1 MDEATNTEYNFSDC
15 IFKSNNKDI
24 LIKKCPINLNG
35 FKRYGID
42 ETEVCKLA
50 LRQIVY
56 HKILTKVRA
65 ENLTEVDFYY
75 TKSNKPR
82 NRNELKEK
90 LFLMKEDTIL
100 YLNSEKE
107 VIQAFNIAKEL
118 GKKITIYNEGSRLK
132 VILKT
137 DYNEEK
143 IEFDENNNKNQ
154 SYNAASNPFFEM
166 RNEKPLLS
174 TPFTRAISSNS
185 LNKSKE
191 EVSLQNEKL
200 RITNR
205 KDNKTIAFRDDLRLT
220 LEQLQDGMVLFLDT
234 YSNVVQARIVAN
246 EMGKKIESKKLGDG
260 RWAVKL
266 KKGKLLAIGYVS
278 NTSTDARLYTRKL
291 KHWEHHL
298 TPIGRSGI
306 PREGLAFYAQG
317 HQDIPQEWMVYVED
331 FDIIF
336 KPRYVRNP
344 VELLNDKLIQAGL
357 HPTRFML
364 SENYERLPE
373 DEEEKRFNFIRE
385 RYTE

>member
-1 MDEATNTEYNFSDC
+1 MDETTNTEYNFSDC

-35 FKRYGID
+35 FERYGID

-191 EVSLQNEKL
+191 EVSLQNEKFK
-200 RITNR
+200 TFNR
-205 KDNKTIAFRDDLRLT
+205 KEISMSFRSDVKEA
-220 LEQLQDGMVLFLDT
+220 LEQLREGMVLYLDSH
-234 YSNVVQARIVAN
+234 SNTIQTRTVAN
-246 EMGKKIESKKLGDG
+246 EMGKKITISKVGDS
-260 RWAVKL
+260 RWAVRL
-266 KKGKLLAIGYVS
+266 KTGRGLALAFASQGDMTAGSYA
-278 NTSTDARLYTRKL
+278 NKARN
-291 KHWEHHL
+291 WESRL
-298 TPIGRSGI
+298 TPVGRSGI
-306 PREGLAFYAQG
+306 PREGLAYYPQG
-317 HQDIPQEWMVYVED
+317 HQDIPQDWLVYVED
-331 FDIIF
+331 FDIVF

-344 VELLNDKLIQAGL
+344 MELLNDKLIKAGL
-357 HPTRFML
+357 PPTRYML
-364 SENYERLPE
+364 NDNYERITPE
-373 DEEEKRFNFIRE
+373 EEEKRFNFIRE